1 MASCTE
7 PHQRIQSLCETLQ
20 SPQKPLTIL
29 GFLTNASLEQRVAIS
44 TGPPTPSIVS
54 KLVSLDRLFEA
65 REVSTQ
71 PCESF
76 GNLSGRQRL
85 SIAVIL
91 AHTVLQLHD
100 SPWLN
105 ESWSKND
112 IWFFPSGVDRHQRPN
127 IARPYISRSFK
138 ARSDQNTSTSEEVPV
153 AQTDRYSHLIINKTL
168 FALGIVLIEL
178 ALNRPFEE
186 LRTDVMSSEP
196 SASNR
201 SYTTVDA
208 YQVATSLI
216 DRVYDEQGT
225 QYGYVVQR
233 CLRCEFAFQD
243 SMKRLEINAFRAA
256 VYEGVLVPLKEDLN
270 RYLVP

>member
-1 MASCTE
+1 MSCTE
-7 PHQRIQSLCETLQ
+7 PHKRIGSLCETLQ
-20 SPQKPLTIL
+20 SAQKPFTIL
-29 GFLTNASLEQRVAIS
+29 GFLTNASLQQRVAIS
-44 TGPPTPSIVS
+44 TGPPTPSFVS

-65 REVSTQ
+65 RGVSTQ
-71 PCESF
+71 PRESF

-100 SPWLN
+100 SPWLT
-105 ESWSKND
+105 ESWGKND
-112 IWFFPSGVDRHQRPN
+112 IWFFFSGVDRHKQPN
-127 IARPYISRSFK
+127 IEPPYISRSFK
-138 ARSDQNTSTSEEVPV
+138 PGSDQNASTPGEESV

-178 ALNRPFEE
+178 ALNRPLEE
-186 LRTDVMSSEP
+186 FRTDTMSSEP

-201 SYTTVDA
+201 SYTTADT
-208 YQVATSLI
+208 YQLATSLI

-233 CLRCEFAFQD
+233 CLRCEFALQD
-243 SMKRLEINAFRAA
+243 SMKRLEIDAFRAA
-256 VYEGVLVPLKEDLN
+256 VYEGVLVPLEEDLN

>member
-1 MASCTE
+1 M
-7 PHQRIQSLCETLQ
+7 
-20 SPQKPLTIL
+20 
-29 GFLTNASLEQRVAIS
+29 G
-44 TGPPTPSIVS
+44 

-65 REVSTQ
+65 RGVSTQ
-71 PCESF
+71 PRESF

-100 SPWLN
+100 SPWLS

-112 IWFFPSGVDRHQRPN
+112 IWFFSSGVDCHKRPN

-138 ARSDQNTSTSEEVPV
+138 ARSDQNTSTSEEVLV
-153 AQTDRYSHLIINKTL
+153 AQTDQYSHLIINKTL
-168 FALGIVLIEL
+168 FALGILLIEL
-178 ALNRPFEE
+178 ALNKPLEE

-201 SYTTVDA
+201 SYTTIDT
-208 YQVATSLI
+208 YQVAISLI

-233 CLRCEFAFQD
+233 CLRCEFSFQD
-243 SMKRLEINAFRAA
+243 SMKRLELEEFRAA
-256 VYEGVLVPLKEDLN
+256 VYEGVLVPLEEDLN
-270 RYLVP
+270 RYSIL

>member
-1 MASCTE
+1 M
-7 PHQRIQSLCETLQ
+7 Q

-29 GFLTNASLEQRVAIS
+29 GFLTNASLEQRVDIS

-178 ALNRPFEE
+178 ALNRPLEKF
-186 LRTDVMSSEP
+186 RIDAMSSEP

-201 SYTTVDA
+201 SYTTADT
-208 YQVATSLI
+208 YQLATSLI
-216 DRVYDEQGT
+216 DMVYDEQGT

-243 SMKRLEINAFRAA
+243 SMKRLELDAFRAA
-256 VYEGVLVPLKEDLN
+256 VYEGVLVPLEEHLN